1 MDTSKWL
8 ELAKSTDVGRYN
20 LTGGWRHKDRLYY
33 CDGHRMHYEVKLAEV
48 ATPVSTTG
56 LDASMMPNFETI
68 IPAEETLQEIYS
80 ISHNERAHL
89 VRWLKAVNS
98 ADKKAVIK
106 LSANESGMML
116 EVKSVGELVA
126 TVQLKIGGY
135 VEKEDSFRCLC
146 QLKYLLDA
154 VSMANHCY
162 TTFYKTSVKE
172 SNSLTIRSSTYCA
185 LLMLMKLD

>member
-1 MDTSKWL
+1 
-8 ELAKSTDVGRYN
+8 
-20 LTGGWRHKDRLYY
+20 
-33 CDGHRMHYEVKLAEV
+33 MHYEINLAEV

-56 LDASMMPNFETI
+56 LDASMMPNFETV
-68 IPAEETLQEIYS
+68 IPAEDTLQEIYS
-80 ISHNERAHL
+80 ISHKERAQF

-106 LSANESGMML
+106 LTANESGMML
-116 EVKSVGELVA
+116 EVKSVSELIA

-135 VEKEDSFRCLC
+135 VEKENSFGCLC

-154 VSMANHCY
+154 VAMANHCY

-172 SNSLTIRSSTYCA
+172 SNSLIIRSSTYCA